1 MRPYAMNDDQI
12 ECLASYVLSLS
23 KREFPK
29 SYTPKEK
36 AEAIA
41 GIHDAAGIARAD
53 ADHP

>member
-1 MRPYAMNDDQI
+1 MRAYAMNDDQI

-29 SYTPKEK
+29 NYTPKEK
-36 AEAIA
+36 AQATA
-41 GIHDAAGIARAD
+41 GIRDEAVLAKAD